1 MKSLIKGLLTDIE
14 TRFGYEDLIKHAFF
28 KGVTWTSL
36 KNGNIYLKSSEKT
49 FHFCDVLTNFYS

>member
-28 KGVTWTSL
+28 KGVTWLSL
-36 KNGNIYLKSSEKT
+36 KNGNIYLKSCEKKIS
-49 FHFCDVLTNFYS
+49 FSKFLCCLD